1 NPAPVEY
8 ALDMQSDGGDTFQ
21 GAMALWVEGFF
32 VKGYIRMD
40 SYNGQN
46 LEASLVQWVSGSLAG
61 RDLVLSLFALSQDFF
76 TGTGTTQDL
85 DMSVYFRITDFG
97 LESADLTGN
106 WVLTYVADR
115 TTTGGTLTLA
125 RQSPA
130 L

>member
-1 NPAPVEY
+1 
-8 ALDMQSDGGDTFQ
+8 MQSDGGDTFQ
-21 GAMALWVEGFF
+21 GEMVLWVEGFF
-32 VKGYIRMD
+32 VKGYILMY

-46 LEASLVQWVSGSLAG
+46 LEASQVQWVSGSLTG

-76 TGTGTTQDL
+76 TGTTQDV

-97 LESADLTGN
+97 LESADLTGD
-106 WVLTYVADR
+106 WVLTYVGDR

>member
-1 NPAPVEY
+1 
-8 ALDMQSDGGDTFQ
+8 MQSDGGDTFQ
-21 GAMALWVEGFF
+21 GTMALWVEGFF
-32 VKGYIRMD
+32 VKGYILMD

-46 LEASLVQWVSGSLAG
+46 LEASQVQWVSGSLTG